1 MPKIYGRDLDLNLL
15 RVFAVVAE
23 SGSVTEAAHRLYM
36 TQPAVSAAL
45 RRLTTTI
52 GAPLF
57 ARSGRGLALTSRG
70 ERLRA
75 GLEPHLQALV
85 DAALMP
91 PTFDPATNDRTL
103 RLGLSDSTE
112 LWLLP
117 PLLRTLEREAPRMR
131 LVAIPVQ
138 FRTVAAAL
146 AAGLAAA
153 VTVADDL
160 PAMIRREP
168 LFHGGFTCLYD
179 PRHARLRRLTEA
191 EYFARD
197 HVIVSY
203 NGDLRG
209 IVEDLFEKTRK
220 IRCSVS
226 SFANLGALI
235 DGTAML
241 ATIPDAGGDADPG
254 DPAAPEDQAA
264 PVSDQGLARR
274 ASLAERHRRRR
285 ALQVR
290 ANQDQGDREDAP
302 RSGLMADDSEQLEPG
317 RAAFNRGEYFLAH
330 ELWEEVWRQVDDAE
344 RRLHVQGLIQI
355 AAGLHHLQRHRAG
368 PAAGLL
374 RKGLEKLSQGQQEGE
389 ASRGRLRTDLL
400 AREVERL
407 LVELDVP
414 GDETAAAD
422 FSHLKL

>member
-23 SGSVTEAAHRLYM
+23 SGSVTGAAHRLYM

-45 RRLTTTI
+45 RRLTTTV
-52 GAPLF
+52 GVPLF
-57 ARSGRGLALTSRG
+57 VRSGRGLALTSRG

-75 GLEPHLQALV
+75 GLQLHLEALV
-85 DAALMP
+85 DAALAP

-103 RLGLSDSTE
+103 RLGLSDSAE

-117 PLLRTLEREAPRMR
+117 PLLRALEREAPRMR
-131 LVAIPVQ
+131 LIAIPVQ

-146 AAGLAAA
+146 VGGLAAA

-160 PAMIRREP
+160 PATIRRER
-168 LFHGGFTCLYD
+168 LFNGGFTCLYD
-179 PRHARLRRLTEA
+179 PRHVRLRRLTEA

-220 IRCSVS
+220 STRNIRCSVS

-241 ATIPDAGGDADPG
+241 ATIPALVATQIRLTRPHLRTKPLPFAIEGAHAELLWPNATDDDEPCKFVRTMIRRIAKD
-254 DPAAPEDQAA
+254 
-264 PVSDQGLARR
+264 ARR
-274 ASLAERHRRRR
+274 
-285 ALQVR
+285 
-290 ANQDQGDREDAP
+290 G
-302 RSGLMADDSEQLEPG
+302 
-317 RAAFNRGEYFLAH
+317 
-330 ELWEEVWRQVDDAE
+330 
-344 RRLHVQGLIQI
+344 
-355 AAGLHHLQRHRAG
+355 
-368 PAAGLL
+368 
-374 RKGLEKLSQGQQEGE
+374 
-389 ASRGRLRTDLL
+389 T
-400 AREVERL
+400 
-407 LVELDVP
+407 
-414 GDETAAAD
+414 
-422 FSHLKL
+422 